1 MEALNKYLWGL
12 VDFQDPAFRW
22 AAAVIV
28 LCPLIW
34 NTLARIEYYTHTL
47 TKLACGNRYWGCYA
61 LAVWIFSFSLYR
73 DYMIE
78 LAVERQPVL
87 EKLGEMPFQLAGYAF
102 FGVGSV
108 LVLSSMWALGVTGT
122 YLGDYFGIL
131 MKERVTSFPFNFVE
145 DPMYDGA
152 TMCFL
157 AQALLAK
164 SAIGIVLTAIV
175 FVVYKFA
182 LLLEGPFT
190 TMIYAQRDQA

>member
-61 LAVWIFSFSLYR
+61 LAVWIFSFSLYL

-78 LAVERQPVL
+78 LLLSASRCLRSLARCPSNW
-87 EKLGEMPFQLAGYAF
+87 LGMR
-102 FGVGSV
+102 
-108 LVLSSMWALGVTGT
+108 SS
-122 YLGDYFGIL
+122 
-131 MKERVTSFPFNFVE
+131 E
-145 DPMYDGA
+145 
-152 TMCFL
+152 
-157 AQALLAK
+157 
-164 SAIGIVLTAIV
+164 SAAC
-175 FVVYKFA
+175 
-182 LLLEGPFT
+182 
-190 TMIYAQRDQA
+190 